1 MTSTETT
8 EAERLRRWAHLH
20 GYDAVQA
27 QAIATDPAA
36 HRAALAAW
44 FEGRGLDPAQT
55 QEEAAPPDPVLLAE
69 WGTTQGVEPN
79 TAQVWAST
87 HESFPAPRLVAAPAP
102 GGPVGRRPGVYAL
115 AELEQWQL
123 PQRAARIDPGQFSP
137 EERVSVAEFAQR
149 TGKDRSTLSKA
160 VNNPAYRNE
169 ESAVRAPERGADRK
183 YDARELAEFVNSLPG
198 RRGRQAKKGRS

>member
-1 MTSTETT
+1 MTTETT

-27 QAIATDPAA
+27 QAIATDPDA
-36 HRAALAAW
+36 HRGALTEWYTA
-44 FEGRGLDPAQT
+44 RGLDPAQA
-55 QEEAAPPDPVLLAE
+55 QEEGAPPDPAVLAE
-69 WGTTQGVEPN
+69 WGPTKGVEPN

-87 HESFPAPRLVAAPAP
+87 RESFPAPRLAAVPAP

-115 AELEQWQL
+115 AELEAWEL
-123 PQRAARIDPGQFSP
+123 PQRAPSIDPEQFAR

-160 VNNPAYRNE
+160 VNNPAYRGE
-169 ESAVRAPERGADRK
+169 DAAVRVPERGADRR
-183 YDARELAEFVNSLPG
+183 YNARELAEFVASLPG
-198 RRGRQAKKGRS
+198 RRGRQAKRGRG